1 MRLLLVRVV
10 GERPPFGRPQRQYY
24 SGTGAQRGLRLGWNA
39 PIRANPHRVVVRIMP
54 GVSAASATV
63 LFVPVSGPSGMG
75 EFARARSIADAMLAQ
90 HPGIGIHFLLHRA
103 APYATGFQHPATLL
117 PASPTLC
124 TREVIEVIERLRP
137 RIVIFD
143 NAGRTPQLR
152 AAKRVG
158 ATVVY
163 VSSRS
168 RQRYK
173 AFRLRWMRLIDE
185 HWISYP
191 QLIAG
196 APTLIERWKL
206 RWLARPALHYLD
218 TVLAPAEESAADD
231 LLADF
236 GLPDIVIVPGGGSQ
250 FHDASMTPARFA
262 EWGAALANRG
272 HRVVFVAGPS
282 FTLELPQTSHFRTV
296 RSVPG
301 GALHALLARS
311 QAVLVNGGDT
321 LLQALALD
329 KPCIAI
335 PIAGDQAE
343 RIARCAAQGV
353 VLSPKPDEVVA
364 TCERVLGDTAL
375 RDDLAS
381 HRQALALH
389 DALPRI
395 IERLGRHLAPR

>member
-1 MRLLLVRVV
+1 MVDPNGNIIAVPARKGDCSRARISDK
-10 GERPPFGRPQRQYY
+10 GEPVQ
-24 SGTGAQRGLRLGWNA
+24 NVM
-39 PIRANPHRVVVRIMP
+39 HIM
-54 GVSAASATV
+54 SAVTASSPTV

-75 EFARARSIADAMLAQ
+75 EFARARSIADALAV
-90 HPGIGIHFLLHRA
+90 HRPGIGIHFMLHRA
-103 APYATGFQHPATLL
+103 APYAAGFHHPATLL

-124 TREVIEVIERLRP
+124 SREVVEVIERLRP
-137 RIVIFD
+137 AVVVFD
-143 NAGRTPQLR
+143 NAGRTPQLQ
-152 AAKRVG
+152 AAKRSG
-158 ATVVY
+158 AAVVY

-191 QLIAG
+191 ELIAG
-196 APTLIERWKL
+196 APSRFERWKL
-206 RWLARPALHYLD
+206 RWLARPELHYLD
-218 TVLAPAEESAADD
+218 TVLAPADESAAAD

-236 GLPDIVIVPGGGSQ
+236 GAPDVVIVPGGGSQ
-250 FHDASMTPARFA
+250 FHDSSMTPARFA
-262 EWGAALANRG
+262 EWGVALASRG

-282 FTLELPQTSHFRTV
+282 FTAQLPQTSHFKTV

-311 QAVLVNGGDT
+311 RAVLVNGGDT

-364 TCERVLGDTAL
+364 TCERLLADAAV
-375 RDDLAS
+375 RSDLES
-381 HRQALALH
+381 HRRALALH
-389 DALPRI
+389 DALPGI
-395 IERLGRHLAPR
+395 ITRLERYLSPR

>member
-1 MRLLLVRVV
+1 M
-10 GERPPFGRPQRQYY
+10 
-24 SGTGAQRGLRLGWNA
+24 ST
-39 PIRANPHRVVVRIMP
+39 
-54 GVSAASATV
+54 VSASSPTI

-75 EFARARSIADAMLAQ
+75 EFARARSVADAVAVQ
-90 HPGIGIHFLLHRA
+90 HPGMGIHFLLHRA
-103 APYATGFQHPATLL
+103 APYAVNFHHPVTLL

-124 TREVIEVIERLRP
+124 NREVIEVIERLRP
-137 RIVIFD
+137 AIVVFD

-158 ATVVY
+158 AAVIY

-191 QLIAG
+191 ELIAG
-196 APTLIERWKL
+196 APTLFERWKL
-206 RWLARPALHYLD
+206 RWLARPELHYLD
-218 TVLAPAEESAADD
+218 TVLAPTDEPAADH
-231 LLADF
+231 LLAGF
-236 GLPDIVIVPGGGSQ
+236 GVPDVVIVPGGGSQ

-262 EWGAALANRG
+262 EWGAALAARG

-282 FTLELPQTSHFRTV
+282 FTAELPQTSHFKTV
-296 RSVPG
+296 RSLSG

-311 QAVLVNGGDT
+311 KIVLVNGGDT

-343 RIARCAAQGV
+343 RIARCATQGV
-353 VLSPKPDEVVA
+353 VLSPKPDAVIE
-364 TCERVLGDTAL
+364 TCERVLADAAV
-375 RDDLAS
+375 RSDLAS
-381 HRQALALH
+381 HRRRLALH
-389 DALPRI
+389 DALPGI
-395 IERLGRHLAPR
+395 IERLGRYLSRV

>member
-1 MRLLLVRVV
+1 
-10 GERPPFGRPQRQYY
+10 
-24 SGTGAQRGLRLGWNA
+24 
-39 PIRANPHRVVVRIMP
+39 
-54 GVSAASATV
+54 
-63 LFVPVSGPSGMG
+63 MG
-75 EFARARSIADAMLAQ
+75 EFARARSIADALSV
-90 HPGIGIHFLLHRA
+90 HRPSIGIHFLLHRE
-103 APYATGFQHPATLL
+103 APYAASFHHPSTLL

-124 TREVIEVIERLRP
+124 TREVVETIERLRP
-137 RIVIFD
+137 AIVVFD

-158 ATVVY
+158 AAVIY

-191 QLIAG
+191 ELIAG
-196 APTLIERWKL
+196 PPSRLERFKL
-206 RWLARPALHYLD
+206 RWLARPELHYLD
-218 TVLAPAEESAADD
+218 TVLAPADDSAAEH
-231 LLADF
+231 LLGHF
-236 GLPDIVIVPGGGSQ
+236 GSPDIVIVPGGGSQ

-262 EWGAALANRG
+262 EWGATLASRG

-282 FTLELPQTSHFRTV
+282 FVGELPEGSHFKTV

-311 QAVLVNGGDT
+311 KAVLVNGGDT
-321 LLQALALD
+321 LLQALALN
-329 KPCIAI
+329 KPCVAI

-353 VLSPKPDEVVA
+353 LLSPKPDDVVA
-364 TCERVLGDTAL
+364 SCERVLTDATVRAQL
-375 RDDLAS
+375 ET
-381 HRQALALH
+381 HRRALALH
-389 DALPRI
+389 DALPSI
-395 IERLGRHLAPR
+395 IERLERYLGPR

>member
-1 MRLLLVRVV
+1 M
-10 GERPPFGRPQRQYY
+10 
-24 SGTGAQRGLRLGWNA
+24 
-39 PIRANPHRVVVRIMP
+39 
-54 GVSAASATV
+54 SAVTASSPSV

-75 EFARARSIADAMLAQ
+75 EFARARSIADALVA
-90 HPGIGIHFLLHRA
+90 HAPDIGIHFLLHRA
-103 APYATGFQHPATLL
+103 APYAASFHHPATLL

-124 TREVIEVIERLRP
+124 TREAVEVIERLRP
-137 RIVIFD
+137 RIVVFD

-158 ATVVY
+158 AAVVY

-191 QLIAG
+191 ELIAG

-206 RWLARPALHYLD
+206 RWLARPELHYLD
-218 TVLAPAEESAADD
+218 TVLAPADESAADD

-236 GLPDIVIVPGGGSQ
+236 GVPDIVIVPGGGSQ
-250 FHDASMTPARFA
+250 FHDASMTPTRFA
-262 EWGAALANRG
+262 EWGAALAARG

-282 FTLELPQTSHFRTV
+282 FILELPQTSHFRAL

-311 QAVLVNGGDT
+311 RAVLVNGGDT

-353 VLSPKPDEVVA
+353 VLSPKPDDVVE
-364 TCERVLGDTAL
+364 TCERVLIDQGV
-375 RDDLAS
+375 RSDLAS
-381 HRQALALH
+381 HRHTLALH
-389 DALPRI
+389 DALPGI
-395 IERLGRHLAPR
+395 IERLGRYLALR

>member
-1 MRLLLVRVV
+1 M
-10 GERPPFGRPQRQYY
+10 
-24 SGTGAQRGLRLGWNA
+24 
-39 PIRANPHRVVVRIMP
+39 
-54 GVSAASATV
+54 SAVTASSPSV

-75 EFARARSIADAMLAQ
+75 EFARARSIADALVAYN
-90 HPGIGIHFLLHRA
+90 PGIRIHFLLHRA
-103 APYATGFQHPATLL
+103 APYAANFHHPSTLL
-117 PASPTLC
+117 SASPTLC
-124 TREVIEVIERLRP
+124 TREVVETIERLRP
-137 RIVIFD
+137 AVVVFD

-158 ATVVY
+158 AAVIY

-191 QLIAG
+191 ELIAG
-196 APTLIERWKL
+196 APTLFERWKL
-206 RWLARPALHYLD
+206 RWLARPELHYLD
-218 TVLAPAEESAADD
+218 TVLAPADESAADH

-236 GLPDIVIVPGGGSQ
+236 GVPDIVIVPGGGSQ
-250 FHDASMTPARFA
+250 FHDVSMTPARFA
-262 EWGAALANRG
+262 EWGAALAARG

-282 FTLELPQTSHFRTV
+282 FTLDLPQTSHFRTV

-311 QAVLVNGGDT
+311 RAVLVNGGDT
-321 LLQALALD
+321 LLQALALN
-329 KPCIAI
+329 KPCVAI

-353 VLSPKPDEVVA
+353 LLSPKPDEVVA
-364 TCERVLGDTAL
+364 TCERVLADTAL
-375 RDDLAS
+375 GDNLAS
-381 HRQALALH
+381 HRHALALH
-389 DALPRI
+389 DALPSI
-395 IERLGRHLAPR
+395 IERLGRYLAPR

>member
-1 MRLLLVRVV
+1 MRIV
-10 GERPPFGRPQRQYY
+10 ENPY
-24 SGTGAQRGLRLGWNA
+24 S
-39 PIRANPHRVVVRIMP
+39 
-54 GVSAASATV
+54 TV

-75 EFARARSIADAMLAQ
+75 EFARVRSIADALVA
-90 HPGIGIHFLLHRA
+90 HLPGIQVHFVLHRD
-103 APYATGFQHPATLL
+103 APYASGFHHAATLL

-124 TREVIEVIERLRP
+124 NREVIELIERLRP
-137 RIVIFD
+137 TVVVFD

-158 ATVVY
+158 AAVVY

-191 QLIAG
+191 ELIAG
-196 APTLIERWKL
+196 APNWLERWKL
-206 RWLARPALHYLD
+206 RWLKRPELHYLD
-218 TVLAPAEESAADD
+218 TVLAPADEPAADQ

-236 GLPDIVIVPGGGSQ
+236 GAPDIVIVPGGGSQ

-262 EWGAALANRG
+262 EWGAALAARG
-272 HRVVFVAGPS
+272 HRVLFVAGPS
-282 FTLELPQTSHFRTV
+282 FVGELPQTRDFKTV

-311 QAVLVNGGDT
+311 KAVLVNGGDT

-343 RIARCAAQGV
+343 RIARCATQGV
-353 VLSPKPDEVVA
+353 VLSPSPDAVVE
-364 TCERVLGDTAL
+364 TCEHVLADAAV
-375 RDDLAS
+375 RSDLAA
-381 HRQALALH
+381 HRRQLALH
-389 DALPRI
+389 DALPGI
-395 IERLGRHLAPR
+395 IERLGRYLARR

>member
-1 MRLLLVRVV
+1 MSVLS
-10 GERPPFGRPQRQYY
+10 P
-24 SGTGAQRGLRLGWNA
+24 
-39 PIRANPHRVVVRIMP
+39 
-54 GVSAASATV
+54 TV

-75 EFARARSIADAMLAQ
+75 EFARARSIADALTASQ
-90 HPGIGIHFLLHRA
+90 PATHVHFMLHRA
-103 APYATGFQHPATLL
+103 APYAANFHHPSTLL

-124 TREVIEVIERLRP
+124 TREVVETIERLRP
-137 RIVIFD
+137 AIVVFD

-158 ATVVY
+158 AAVIY

-191 QLIAG
+191 ELIAG
-196 APTLIERWKL
+196 APSRIERFKL
-206 RWLARPALHYLD
+206 RWLRRPELHYLD
-218 TVLAPAEESAADD
+218 TVLAPADDSAAEG

-236 GLPDIVIVPGGGSQ
+236 GSPDIVIVPGGGSQ

-262 EWGAALANRG
+262 EWGAALAAQG

-282 FTLELPQTSHFRTV
+282 FVGELPQTSHFKTV

-311 QAVLVNGGDT
+311 RAVLVNGGDT
-321 LLQALALD
+321 LLQALALN
-329 KPCIAI
+329 KPCVAI

-364 TCERVLGDTAL
+364 SCERVLTDATVRSEL
-375 RDDLAS
+375 ETRRRL
-381 HRQALALH
+381 LALH
-389 DALPRI
+389 DALPGI
-395 IERLGRHLAPR
+395 IERLGRYLGLR